1 MENRAPLGRAVQST
15 VDRAQ
20 TPPSH
25 AEDHGGGTSLRDVI
39 LGGQDGLVNMLG
51 IALGVVSAGGSTRV
65 LIATGLAASVT
76 ESISMGAVAY
86 TSFGSVRDF
95 YLAQRRREE
104 EEIESA
110 PDVERQEIRDIYAA
124 KGFEGQLLEDVVRT
138 IAANRD
144 TWVETM
150 MDEELHLQSV
160 EQRSLLQ
167 SAAVVTVSTLI
178 GHLIPLAPFTVLSQ
192 TPAIVVAVPLGP
204 ALVLSGGGDSS

>member
-1 MENRAPLGRAVQST
+1 M
-15 VDRAQ
+15 
-20 TPPSH
+20 PPSH

-51 IALGVVSAGGSTRV
+51 IALGVVSAGGSTHV

-110 PDVERQEIRDIYAA
+110 PDVERQEVRDIYAA
-124 KGFEGQLLEDVVRT
+124 KGFEGQLLEDVVST

-144 TWVETM
+144 T
-150 MDEELHLQSV
+150 
-160 EQRSLLQ
+160 
-167 SAAVVTVSTLI
+167 
-178 GHLIPLAPFTVLSQ
+178 G
-192 TPAIVVAVPLGP
+192 
-204 ALVLSGGGDSS
+204 